1 MKKIF
6 GAMMV
11 ATALFAWYNTYN
23 TQHNTKLTDVALAN
37 VEALANYIDKLDCQY
52 VRDDKGTC
60 TINVGTKG
68 KIKLFNGTILSA
80 DAKGNISFDGKVI
93 CSSGGSST
101 CRPIECI
108 DLFEVVLK

>member
-6 GAMMV
+6 STLAV
-11 ATALFAWYNTYN
+11 AAALFAGYSAYNTKN
-23 TQHNTKLTDVALAN
+23 ETRLTDVALAN

-52 VRDDKGTC
+52 VRDDKGIC

-80 DAKGNISFDGKVI
+80 DAEGNISFDGKVI
-93 CSSGGSST
+93 CSSGGSSA

-108 DLFEVVLK
+108 DLYEVVLK